1 MSDTGQ
7 DNSAQAAD
15 RLKALGELGILDTAP
30 EQGFDDI
37 VLLATR
43 ICDAPVALV
52 SLVAADRQWFKAR
65 IGFPLCQTPLN
76 LSVCAHALDRREI
89 LVIPDLAQD
98 ARTRNNALV
107 TGEHSIRF
115 YAGVPLRSGDVAVG
129 TLCVIDTVARPGG
142 LTPVQTSSLEALAR
156 QVEAQ
161 FDLRRLLAEQ
171 ARATAAKLVAEE
183 AARRHQELVGLELS
197 HRLKNILA
205 MVQAITSQT
214 LRHATS
220 LGEAR
225 ASLQQRI
232 QSLGSAHDILF
243 HGPVQAAGVLPIIRN
258 AVNLHDHG
266 VQGRFHLSGPDVEV
280 GPKAALMFA
289 LMMHEQATNAVKY
302 GSLSSDTGIVTVTW
316 SLEEREEGTTFVLLW
331 RESGGPL
338 VVPPT
343 RQGFGTQLIQG
354 ALTGAVGGKVT
365 LEFPPEGVT
374 CRFEAPLSGFSE
386 DEPEPPSFR

>member
-1 MSDTGQ
+1 MLGIGL
-7 DNSAQAAD
+7 DNSPEAAE
-15 RLKALGELGILDTAP
+15 RLKALGELAILDTAP

-65 IGFPLCQTPLN
+65 VGFPFCQTPLDQ
-76 LSVCAHALDRREI
+76 SVCAHALDHSET

-98 ARTRNNALV
+98 ERTRNNALV
-107 TGEHSIRF
+107 TGEPSIRF
-115 YAGVPLRSGDVAVG
+115 YAGVPLRSGTVAVG
-129 TLCVIDTVARPGG
+129 TLCVTDTVARPGG

-156 QVEAQ
+156 QVETQ
-161 FDLRRLLAEQ
+161 FELRRLLAEQ
-171 ARATAAKLVAEE
+171 ARGAAAKLVAEE

-225 ASLQQRI
+225 DSLQRRI

-243 HGPVQAAGVLPIIRN
+243 QGPVHAAGVLPIVRN
-258 AVNLHDHG
+258 AVSLHDNG
-266 VQGRFHLSGPDVEV
+266 VQGRFHISGPDVEI
-280 GPKAALMFA
+280 GPKGALMFA
-289 LMMHEQATNAVKY
+289 LMMYEQATNAVKY

-316 SLEEREEGTTFVLLW
+316 SLEEREGGKTFVFLW
-331 RESGGPL
+331 RESGGPQ

-343 RQGFGTQLIQG
+343 HQGFGTRLIQG
-354 ALTGAVGGKVT
+354 ALTGAVGGRVT

-386 DEPEPPSFR
+386 DEPEPPLFG